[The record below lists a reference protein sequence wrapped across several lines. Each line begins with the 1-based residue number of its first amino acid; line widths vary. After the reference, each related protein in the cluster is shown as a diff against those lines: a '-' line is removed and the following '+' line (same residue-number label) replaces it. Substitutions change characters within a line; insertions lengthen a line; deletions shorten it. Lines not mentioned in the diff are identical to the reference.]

1 MKAIKYIFWIAFV
14 LIISCDSTNGI
25 EEPEGPEEPGINI
38 PDPVSQSRSQ
48 KRGVSFNFDT
58 ARDIDLLAK
67 GISWSYNWAPD
78 QIQGYDKPFQSY
90 EIDFCPMAWD
100 GIDANKLRAYKVRN
114 PQCKYLLAFNE
125 PNLTNQSN
133 MTPSEAAEK
142 WNEVKAI
149 ATELGLKVISPAMNY
164 GTLPGYG
171 DPIVWLDE
179 FFQLVPLSEFEGIAI
194 HCYMSWPSAT
204 KSYIERFKKYGK
216 PIWMTEI
223 CAFEGKLTPEVQMKY
238 LSDIV
243 NYMESDPIVARY
255 AWFIPRG
262 DEQVNDYPYM
272 FLLNKAQPAGLT
284 PLGEVFVNMS
294 SLDKSIYYVQGQI
307 IEAEHYAANIISEGV
322 GKEGWVDGPS
332 LQPTTDSKGGTLE
345 LVNFTKDMWVE
356 YQVEMFQTE
365 NHDLQLRYAA
375 ALDSKVSVKLD
386 GTEVAIVA
394 LPATGLTENVWNT
407 MSRQIPMETGKHTLR
422 MEVIQGRIC
431 LNWLKIGIK

>member
-1 MKAIKYIFWIAFV
+1 MKLSRYILGIVSV
-14 LIISCDSTNGI
+14 LLVSCDSTNGM
-25 EEPEGPEEPGINI
+25 EEREEPGISL

-58 ARDIDLLAK
+58 TRDIDLLAK

-78 QIQGYDKPFQSY
+78 QKQSY
-90 EIDFCPMAWD
+90 DQSFRSYEMDFCPMAWN
-100 GIDANKLRAYKVRN
+100 GMDANKLRIYKARN

-125 PNLTNQSN
+125 PNLTDQAN
-133 MTPSEAAEK
+133 MTPGEAAEK
-142 WNEVKAI
+142 WKEVKAI
-149 ATELGLKVISPAMNY
+149 AAELGLKVISPAMNY

-179 FFQLVPLSEFEGIAI
+179 FFRLVPISEFEGIAI

-223 CAFEGKLTPEVQMKY
+223 CASEGALTPKVQMKY

-243 NYMESDPIVARY
+243 NYMESDPMVARY

-262 DEQVNDYPYM
+262 DEEVSDYPYM

-294 SLDKSIYYVQGQI
+294 SLDKSIYYVQSQL
-307 IEAEHYAANIISEGV
+307 IEAEHYAANSISEGV

-332 LQPTTDSKGGTLE
+332 LQPTTDPGDGTLE
-345 LVNFTKDMWVE
+345 LTNFTGGMWVE
-356 YQVEMFQTE
+356 YQVEMFQTKT
-365 NHDLQLRYAA
+365 HTIRLRYAA
-375 ALDSKVSVKLD
+375 MQNSKVSIKLD
-386 GTEVAIVA
+386 GADVAIAA
-394 LPATGLTENVWNT
+394 LSATGSTENVWST
-407 MSRQIPMETGKHTLR
+407 LSQQIPMETGKHTLR
-422 MEVIQGRIC
+422 LEVIQGRIC
-431 LNWLKIGIK
+431 LNWLQIGTN